1 MSRTTYF
8 VDVILPLALPNLY
21 TYRVPYNWNEDVA
34 IGKRVIVQFGRGKLY
49 SALIRNVHETPPK
62 QYEAKYI
69 DSILDEHPIVN
80 LKQFA
85 LWDWMSQYYMCHIG
99 DVMIA
104 ALPGGLR
111 LASETKIVLN
121 PEYNKQQTSNSDDG
135 IIETGDEPQTTNPVV
150 IIGSSGQS
158 GKQQAAISDKEYL
171 IIEALEIRNVLS
183 INEVSEILEQKT
195 VYPIIKTLI
204 EKGVIL
210 IHEELKEKFKPKI
223 ESFVSLSTYADNE
236 ENLKI
241 IFPLLEKKA
250 PKQLDALMAYMK
262 LSGRYT
268 KLSDEDALARRGIK
282 GEVRKSEILK
292 KVAGAE
298 AALKSLVQKNI
309 FEIHEREVG
318 RLASFDSANKISQLN
333 VIQQQVYE
341 SIQQQFGWKEVQR
354 STFNVESSELI
365 NDLESSI
372 LNQKSTIEKDVVLL
386 HGVTSSGKT
395 EIYVKLIEQ
404 AIAQGKQ
411 VLYLLPEIALT
422 TQIINRLRKYFGDVV
437 GVYHSKFSGNERVE
451 VWNNVLRVDSSEFR
465 VKSDSNNEP
474 QAINSKLSTHN
485 YKLIVGAR
493 SSLFLPFSNLGL
505 VIVDEEHDT
514 SYKQYDPAPRYN
526 ARDGAIYLA
535 HIHKAKTLLGSA
547 TPSIESYYNALEG
560 KYGFA
565 EIKQRFGN
573 MQMPEILIADVKEAS
588 RKKMMKSHFSPLL
601 LDSVTL
607 ALQNKEQVILFQN
620 RRGFAPQ
627 LECNT
632 CAWIP
637 QCVNCDVSLTYHK
650 ASNQLR
656 CHYCGYS
663 IKPPNKCGACGDT
676 NLRMKGFGTEKIE
689 EELSIFY
696 PKAKIA
702 RMDLDT
708 TRSKFAHQHII
719 QDFEEGNI
727 DILVG
732 TQMVTK
738 GLDFDNVSMVG
749 ILNADSMLN
758 FPDFRSFER
767 SFQLMAQVSGRA
779 GRKNKRG
786 KVIIQTQ
793 NPDHSIIQDVIHTNF
808 LSMYT
813 NQLLDRKNFNY
824 PPFFRLIEITL
835 IHNDV
840 NMVDAAAKFLA
851 DELKHHFKKRVLGP
865 EFPIVS
871 RIRNMYHKNILLK
884 IERDA
889 SVVQVKKTLNNL
901 LVDFKSGSDYKSVRV
916 QLDVDPM

>member
-8 VDVILPLALPNLY
+8 VDVVLPLAVPNLY
-21 TYRVPYNWNEDVA
+21 TYRVPYDWNDIIEV
-34 IGKRVIVQFGRGKLY
+34 GKRVVVQFGRGKLY
-49 SALIRNVHETPPK
+49 SALVRNIHETPPK
-62 QYEAKYI
+62 LYEAKYI

-99 DVMIA
+99 DVMVA

-121 PEYNKQQTSNSDDG
+121 PEYKKQEVTNWDEGRIGTKSKQQTINSEID
-135 IIETGDEPQTTNPVV
+135 
-150 IIGSSGQS
+150 SGQS
-158 GKQQAAISDKEYL
+158 KKQQTTFSDKEYL
-171 IIEALEIRNVLS
+171 IIEALEVRTVLS

-195 VYPIIKTLI
+195 VYPILKVLI
-204 EKGVIL
+204 EKGVVL

-223 ESFVSLSTYADNE
+223 ESFVRITEYANDE
-236 ENLKI
+236 ENLKTV
-241 IFPLLEKKA
+241 FQLLEKKA
-250 PKQLDALMAYMK
+250 PKQLDVLIAYIK
-262 LSGRYT
+262 LSERYSQT
-268 KLSDEDALARRGIK
+268 TANNLPIISSHK
-282 GEVRKSEILK
+282 EVKKSEIIK
-292 KVAGAE
+292 MISGAE

-309 FEIHEREVG
+309 FEIYEREVG
-318 RLASFDSANKISQLN
+318 RFASYDSANKISQLN
-333 VIQQQVYE
+333 DVQQQVYE
-341 SIQQQFGWKEVQR
+341 SIQEQFGWKR
-354 STFNVESSELI
+354 VESSIVAGEP
-365 NDLESSI
+365 
-372 LNQKSTIEKDVVLL
+372 QSTINQQLSTSLKDVVLL

-422 TQIINRLRKYFGDVV
+422 TQIINRLRKYFGDAV
-437 GVYHSKFSGNERVE
+437 GVYHSKFNGNERVE
-451 VWNNVLRVDSSEFR
+451 VWNNVLNARLDSSKLESS
-465 VKSDSNNEP
+465 KLESSSSEP
-474 QAINSKLSTHN
+474 VTTLNSKLSN
-485 YKLIVGAR
+485 FKLIVGAR

-547 TPSIESYYNALEG
+547 TPSIESYYNAQEG
-560 KYGFA
+560 KYGFV
-565 EIKQRFGN
+565 EITQRFGGV
-573 MQMPEILIADVKEAS
+573 QMPEILIADVKEAT
-588 RKKMMKSHFSPLL
+588 RKKLMKSHFSPLL
-601 LDSVTL
+601 LDTVTL
-607 ALQNKEQVILFQN
+607 ALQNKEQIILFQN

-627 LECNT
+627 LECNI

-637 QCVNCDVSLTYHK
+637 QCTNCDVSLTYHK

-719 QDFEEGNI
+719 QDFEDGNI

-824 PPFFRLIEITL
+824 PPFYRLIEITL
-835 IHNDV
+835 IHRDV
-840 NMVDAAAKFLA
+840 NMVNASAKFLA
-851 DELKHHFKKRVLGP
+851 DELKHHFAKRVLGP
-865 EFPIVS
+865 EFPVVS
-871 RIRNMYHKNILLK
+871 RIRNLYHKNILLK

-889 SVVQVKKTLNNL
+889 SVVQVKKIVTNL
-901 LVDFKSGSDYKSVRV
+901 LVQFKSSSDYKSVRV
-916 QLDVDPM
+916 QIDVDPM

>member
-8 VDVILPLALPNLY
+8 VDVVLPLAVPNLY
-21 TYRVPYNWNEDVA
+21 TYRVPFDWNDSIAV
-34 IGKRVIVQFGRGKLY
+34 GKRVVVQFGRAKLY
-49 SALIRNVHETPPK
+49 TALVRRIHENPPK
-62 QYEAKYI
+62 QYAAKYI

-80 LKQFA
+80 EKQFE
-85 LWDWMSQYYMCHIG
+85 LWEWMSQYYMCNIG
-99 DVMIA
+99 DVMVA

-121 PEYNKQQTSNSDDG
+121 PKFDIHASVKEA
-135 IIETGDEPQTTNPVV
+135 PLL
-150 IIGSSGQS
+150 
-158 GKQQAAISDKEYL
+158 SDKEIL
-171 IIEALEIRNVLS
+171 VIDALEIRNVLS
-183 INEVSEILEQKT
+183 LHDISEIIEQKT
-195 VYPIIKTLI
+195 VYPLIKMLI

-210 IHEELKEKFKPKI
+210 ILEELKEKFRPKI
-223 ESFVSLSTYADNE
+223 ESYIRFTEYADNE
-236 ENLKI
+236 ENLKT
-241 IFPLLEKKA
+241 IFDLLERKA
-250 PKQLDALMAYMK
+250 PKQLDAVMAFIN
-262 LSGRYT
+262 LSKRYS
-268 KLSDEDALARRGIK
+268 KERLEIKKSD
-282 GEVRKSEILK
+282 VLK
-292 KVAGAE
+292 MVEGAE
-298 AALKSLVQKNI
+298 AALKSLVKKNI
-309 FEIHEREVG
+309 FEIYEREVG
-318 RLASFDSANKISQLN
+318 RLTHYYSENKISALN
-333 VIQQQVYE
+333 DVQQNVLE
-341 SIQQQFGWKEVQR
+341 SIKTQFGSEFIKK
-354 STFNVESSELI
+354 TSELLPAQTS
-365 NDLESSI
+365 DSLSSG
-372 LNQKSTIEKDVVLL
+372 EGRGEVKDVVLL

-395 EIYVKLIEQ
+395 EIYVKLIEET
-404 AIAQGKQ
+404 ISQGKQ

-437 GVYHSKFSGNERVE
+437 GVYHSKFNENERVE
-451 VWNNVLRVDSSEFR
+451 IWNDVLKF
-465 VKSDSNNEP
+465 K
-474 QAINSKLSTHN
+474 AKGSKLNESDQKTGEESTGLKHSN
-485 YKLIVGAR
+485 FKLIIGAR
-493 SSLFLPFSNLGL
+493 SSLFLPFNDLGL

-547 TPSIESYYNALEG
+547 TPSLESYFNAQEG

-565 EIKQRFGN
+565 EIMQRFGGV
-573 MQMPEILIADVKEAS
+573 QMPEILIADVKEAT
-588 RKKMMKSHFSPLL
+588 RKKQMKSHFSPLL
-601 LDSVTL
+601 LDTVTL
-607 ALQNKEQVILFQN
+607 ALEKKEQVILFQN

-627 LECNT
+627 LECNM
-632 CAWIP
+632 CAWVP
-637 QCVNCDVSLTYHK
+637 QCTNCDVSLTYHK

-663 IKPPNKCGACGDT
+663 IKPPVKCAACGDSD
-676 NLRMKGFGTEKIE
+676 LKMKGFGTEKIE

-767 SFQLMAQVSGRA
+767 SYQLMAQVSGRA

-786 KVIIQTQ
+786 KVIIQSQ
-793 NPDHSIIQDVIHTNF
+793 NPEHSIIQEVISNDY

-824 PPFFRLIEITL
+824 PPYYRLIEMTV
-835 IHNDV
+835 IHKDV
-840 NMVDAAAKFLA
+840 DMVNAASKYLA
-851 DELKHHFKKRVLGP
+851 DALKKHFSKRVLGP
-865 EFPIVS
+865 EFPLVA
-871 RIRNMYHKNILLK
+871 RIRNLYHKNILLK
-884 IERDA
+884 VERDA
-889 SVVQVKKTLNNL
+889 SVNQAKKIVSEL
-901 LVDFKSGSDYKSVRV
+901 LLKFKSNPDYKTIRV
-916 QLDVDPM
+916 QIDVDPM